1 MVRIR
6 KFLILFLIITFDSSS
21 YEFDVVKS
29 IFYNSYSPS
38 VIDDCVLRSHNLSI
52 SGFFSSSSKEL
63 SRCERCLQDKNIGYI
78 CKQIGYNNSFWQSE
92 FYSAA
97 HYLKSIKD
105 GLMKSE
111 GFTEL
116 LYEKIKKIEET
127 KIIKKNL
134 FLNVNRSTNNS
145 YKLSLYVNNRW
156 VAFNVDTGAVFGS
169 LRDKCK
175 NANNS
180 LITLINGDKRLVT
193 YCNYDFIG
201 GDAIPLITSSS
212 KDIIGIAYLSSF
224 EKVIFKRNQSRMKS
238 IDMLSDGDF
247 IFLSPMFFLTMKNS

>member
-1 MVRIR
+1 M
-6 KFLILFLIITFDSSS
+6 
-21 YEFDVVKS
+21 
-29 IFYNSYSPS
+29 
-38 VIDDCVLRSHNLSI
+38 
-52 SGFFSSSSKEL
+52 
-63 SRCERCLQDKNIGYI
+63 
-78 CKQIGYNNSFWQSE
+78 
-92 FYSAA
+92 
-97 HYLKSIKD
+97 
-105 GLMKSE
+105 
-111 GFTEL
+111 
-116 LYEKIKKIEET
+116 
-127 KIIKKNL
+127 
-134 FLNVNRSTNNS
+134 
-145 YKLSLYVNNRW
+145 
-156 VAFNVDTGAVFGS
+156 DTGAVFGS

-247 IFLSPMFFLTMKNS
+247 IFLSPMFF